1 MVDREDVEAFLLRLE
16 VPYRE
21 LENGLWV
28 LGDSEGAPVVID
40 HTPPLLLLRVEV
52 MGIPEDEELQAGLF
66 RTLLE
71 FNAADLIHGAYG
83 LDGNEIVLTDTLQLQ
98 DLDFSEFQ
106 ASLDSIT
113 VALSSHY
120 EPLSIYRRP

>member
-21 LENGLWV
+21 LEDGLWV
-28 LGDSEGAPVVID
+28 LGDSEGPPVVID
-40 HTPPLLLLRVEV
+40 HTPPLMLLRVEV
-52 MGIPEDEELQAGLF
+52 MEIPEDEELQAGLF

-83 LDGNEIVLTDTLQLQ
+83 LDGNDIVLTDTLQLQ

>member
-21 LENGLWV
+21 LEDGLWV
-28 LGDSEGAPVVID
+28 LGDSEGPPVVID
-40 HTPPLLLLRVEV
+40 HTPPLMLLRVEV
-52 MGIPEDEELQAGLF
+52 MEIPEDEELQAGLF

>member
-1 MVDREDVEAFLLRLE
+1 ME
-16 VPYRE
+16 
-21 LENGLWV
+21 
-28 LGDSEGAPVVID
+28 
-40 HTPPLLLLRVEV
+40 
-52 MGIPEDEELQAGLF
+52 IPEDEELQAGLC

-83 LDGNEIVLTDTLQLQ
+83 LDGNDIVLTDTLQLQ